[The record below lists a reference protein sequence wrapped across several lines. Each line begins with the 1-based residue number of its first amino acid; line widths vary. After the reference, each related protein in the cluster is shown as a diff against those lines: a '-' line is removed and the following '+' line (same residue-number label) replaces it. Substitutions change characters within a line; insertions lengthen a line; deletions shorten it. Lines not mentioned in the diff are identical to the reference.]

1 MLIAKLDEVNTEHDQ
16 LQEVL
21 EEKQQR
27 AKVHYH
33 EMEEIMRECEEL
45 EVEIARN
52 NKRQAATR
60 EESAALKKKA
70 NELQDAVSTAQ
81 WALEQAEAEEEALR
95 AQVVS
100 SPDRRKSEMYI
111 RQERLRKIK
120 EDCAALE
127 TTVQETKT
135 KVVNALQTL
144 QDLDATNTVLDD
156 LQEEVNKHAD
166 LVRKLDETR
175 KKYLASDKKTAELH
189 KQMEEAER
197 QLARAEAKIVQQRKQ
212 HQLQIDAVTD
222 ELNMAK
228 QQLLRVEKDRRE
240 GMARVEAG
248 EKEVQALQNAMEQ
261 ARRTTEAEIEAVLA
275 EYKQVEADF
284 LERNRQQMEA
294 VLSQCATTA
303 TK

>member
-81 WALEQAEAEEEALR
+81 WALEQAEAEEESLR
-95 AQVVS
+95 SQVVS

-156 LQEEVNKHAD
+156 LQDEVNKHAE

-261 ARRTTEAEIEAVLA
+261 ARRTTEAEIETVLA

-284 LERNRQQMEA
+284 LERNRQQVEA